1 MYVGDVNY
9 EISSKNYFW
18 TTVPG
23 VCKINTILV
32 MQWKIYLLQIMY
44 LTSYYKSKMCI
55 NKRDLD
61 IILTFKLSVYMQ
73 INWNVYEWITEMS
86 RFWQNHCHDMQIY
99 LLKTKLYLISLEMQ
113 TLD

>member
-1 MYVGDVNY
+1 
-9 EISSKNYFW
+9 
-18 TTVPG
+18 
-23 VCKINTILV
+23 

-73 INWNVYEWITEMS
+73 INWNVYE
-86 RFWQNHCHDMQIY
+86 
-99 LLKTKLYLISLEMQ
+99 
-113 TLD
+113 